1 MTFAYQDGTGAGVAQ
16 PVEQRT
22 RNAQVVGSSLT
33 TSSIKNPVFSMLFVV
48 RGIENM
54 GFWFGLVFIW
64 SL

>member
-1 MTFAYQDGTGAGVAQ
+1 
-16 PVEQRT
+16 
-22 RNAQVVGSSLT
+22 
-33 TSSIKNPVFSMLFVV
+33 VFSMLFVV